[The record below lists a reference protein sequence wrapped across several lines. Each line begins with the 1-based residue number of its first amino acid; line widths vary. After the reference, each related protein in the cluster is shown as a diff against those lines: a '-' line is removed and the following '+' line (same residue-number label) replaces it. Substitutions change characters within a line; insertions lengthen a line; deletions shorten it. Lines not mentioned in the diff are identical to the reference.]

1 MGTSGIWNNKSKSS
15 AEFAHRNARLG
26 AAIDSGHRT
35 IMGYQIRKTLGTG
48 ARSTIYEVVD
58 PQSGQLY
65 ALKKIVRDSRTDHR
79 FFEQTENE
87 YKVSVRLNHPYLRR
101 SIKLEKRR
109 RWLRMSEMYLLME
122 YFDGKSLEQSP
133 PHSLAQ
139 IVWIFTRAAEALRS
153 MHEIGFAHA
162 DIKPN
167 NILLGEPSTMKLID
181 FGQSCP
187 LGTIKQRIQGTPDYI
202 APEQVRRQ
210 PIDARTDVF
219 NLGATIYW
227 SLMGK
232 PLPTLISSVRPGRK
246 VNLISDMQLEV
257 PHEVNERIPPV
268 LSVLV
273 MNCVAKSPTKRPA
286 NMNTVLKRLEMV
298 RLSETELAI
307 DPNRSE
313 IGQ

>member
-1 MGTSGIWNNKSKSS
+1 
-15 AEFAHRNARLG
+15 
-26 AAIDSGHRT
+26 
-35 IMGYQIRKTLGTG
+35 MGYQIRNTLGTG
-48 ARSTIYEVVD
+48 ARSTIYQVED
-58 PQSGQLY
+58 PQSGEVY
-65 ALKKIVRDSRTDHR
+65 ALKKVVRDSQTDYR

-101 SIKLEKRR
+101 SFKLEKRR
-109 RWLRMSEMYLLME
+109 RWLRLTEMYLLME
-122 YFDGKSLEQSP
+122 YFEGRSLEQSP

-139 IVWIFTRAAEALRS
+139 IAWIFTRAAEALRS
-153 MHEIGFAHA
+153 MHENGFVHA

-167 NILLGEPSTMKLID
+167 NILLGESSTLKLID

-202 APEQVRRQ
+202 APEQVKRQ

-227 SLMGK
+227 TLMGK

-246 VNLISDMQLEV
+246 VNLISDLQLKV
-257 PHEVNERIPPV
+257 PHEVNDKIPPA

-273 MNCVAKSPTKRPA
+273 MNCVAKSPNERPA

-298 RLSETELAI
+298 RLSETELAA
-307 DPNRSE
+307 DRNRSE
-313 IGQ
+313 TKQ

>member
-1 MGTSGIWNNKSKSS
+1 
-15 AEFAHRNARLG
+15 
-26 AAIDSGHRT
+26 
-35 IMGYQIRKTLGTG
+35 MGYQIRDTLGTG
-48 ARSTIYEVVD
+48 ARSTIYQVED
-58 PQSGQLY
+58 PQSGEVY
-65 ALKKIVRDSRTDHR
+65 ALKKVVRDSQTDYR

-101 SIKLEKRR
+101 SFKLEKRR
-109 RWLRMSEMYLLME
+109 RWLRLTEMYLLME
-122 YFDGKSLEQSP
+122 YFEGRSLEQSP

-139 IVWIFTRAAEALRS
+139 IAWIFTRAAEALRS
-153 MHEIGFAHA
+153 MHENGFVHA

-167 NILLGEPSTMKLID
+167 NILLDESSTLKLID

-202 APEQVRRQ
+202 APEQVKRQ
-210 PIDARTDVF
+210 PIDARTDIF

-227 SLMGK
+227 TLMGK

-246 VNLISDMQLEV
+246 VNLISDLQLEV
-257 PHEVNERIPPV
+257 PHEVNDKIPPA

-273 MNCVAKSPTKRPA
+273 MNCVAKSPNERPA

-298 RLSETELAI
+298 RLSETELAT
-307 DPNRSE
+307 DRNRSE
-313 IGQ
+313 TKQ